1 MATCP
6 ATWSAACDNAVTH
19 RFPLNSS
26 SGSENECIMM
36 TNSCS
41 SKLNLDCTRCSC
53 MLICCMLR
61 SAGTCFSKYTCK
73 AHAANIMKHNLG
85 VEWNQRGIHGE
96 PCSFILVTE
105 CMPARKL
112 SQFKGPVPVCLQQ
125 AAAQRSQ
132 LIRRAIDCPLLL
144 HSCSSGSDNQNL
156 ILFAGPSLLPWLLLA
171 LESDLLYVVFVFE

>member
-6 ATWSAACDNAVTH
+6 ATWIPAGDNSVTH

-26 SGSENECIMM
+26 SGSERQCIMK
-36 TNSCS
+36 TNSWS
-41 SKLNLDCTRCSC
+41 SKLHLDWTMCSC

-61 SAGTCFSKYTCK
+61 SAGTSFSKYTSNG
-73 AHAANIMKHNLG
+73 HAANIMKHSLG
-85 VEWNQRGIHGE
+85 VSWIKRGIHGE

-112 SQFKGPVPVCLQQ
+112 SQFKGPVPVCLQP

-144 HSCSSGSDNQNL
+144 HSCSSGSDSQNL
-156 ILFAGPSLLPWLLLA
+156 ILFAEPSLLPWLLLA